1 MARAKISLIGGGQIG
16 GNLALLAAQK
26 ELGDIVIFDI
36 PKAEGMVKGKALDLM
51 QLKPHDGYDANISG
65 TSDWKDLT
73 DSDVFIITAGLPRKP
88 GMDREDLL
96 EINLGIMTDVA
107 ENIKE
112 YSPNAFVIVVSNPL
126 DAMVYA
132 FYKVSQLKKNMVV
145 GMAGA
150 LDSARFRAFIAME
163 VGCSVQDVT
172 CMVLGGHGDTMVP
185 ITRFGTVGGVPIE
198 SLINPDRLEEI
209 VNRTRF
215 AGGEIVKL
223 FGNGSAFYAPAQS
236 AIEMAESYLRDKKR
250 IIPCASLCEGEF
262 GINGYFIGVPSVIG
276 SGGVENILEF
286 SLTEEEKFEL
296 KNTLEAVKKTAKDF
310 INARKSDRIG
320 ILVFAGESFIQC
332 PLTIDKEVLLALMD
346 DIQVAEQSYDGTA
359 IGMAIANATNRLRN
373 SDAKS
378 KVMILLSD
386 GSNNAGELDPL
397 TSADLASNFDIKIY
411 TIGAGTNQDVSF
423 IPGRGYIRNE
433 IDEVTLKSIANRTN
447 GKYFRA
453 TNVVGLEDVYK
464 TIDEL
469 ERTEIEIKE
478 FTRYK
483 ELFGWL
489 LIPAMIIGLGGHTI
503 DRTIF
508 RKQL

>member
-1 MARAKISLIGGGQIG
+1 MSRAKISLIGGGQIG

-51 QLKPHDGYDANISG
+51 QLRPHDGYDANISG
-65 TSDWKDLT
+65 TSDWKDLK

-107 ENIKE
+107 ENIKK

-185 ITRFGTVGGVPIE
+185 ITRVGTVGGVPIE
-198 SLINPDRLEEI
+198 SLIEPDRLEEI

-262 GINGYFIGVPSVIG
+262 GIDGYFIGVPSMIG
-276 SGGVENILEF
+276 KGGVERILEF
-286 SLTEEEKFEL
+286 EIHDDEKL
-296 KNTLEAVKKTAKDF
+296 ALNSTLEAVKKT
-310 INARKSDRIG
+310 
-320 ILVFAGESFIQC
+320 
-332 PLTIDKEVLLALMD
+332 VLETKL
-346 DIQVAEQSYDGTA
+346 
-359 IGMAIANATNRLRN
+359 
-373 SDAKS
+373 
-378 KVMILLSD
+378 
-386 GSNNAGELDPL
+386 
-397 TSADLASNFDIKIY
+397 
-411 TIGAGTNQDVSF
+411 
-423 IPGRGYIRNE
+423 
-433 IDEVTLKSIANRTN
+433 
-447 GKYFRA
+447 
-453 TNVVGLEDVYK
+453 
-464 TIDEL
+464 
-469 ERTEIEIKE
+469 
-478 FTRYK
+478 
-483 ELFGWL
+483 
-489 LIPAMIIGLGGHTI
+489 
-503 DRTIF
+503 
-508 RKQL
+508 